1 MASRKP
7 SGNPEAEQI
16 AAALATF
23 HAEAGDLLNQVEDL
37 LESLASAPGDRETL
51 NALFR
56 CAHTIKGSAGLF
68 GLDAIVAFTHH
79 VETLLDELRAGR
91 VAFDGPLANLL
102 LKSFDHARVLLDAS
116 RGQGT
121 APDDSGLVA
130 ELVARSAVGAGRL
143 PAGRPGAGAGNAPPE
158 TSTGHGG
165 PWHLSVRFGEAVYR
179 SGSDPLVTLRYLR
192 DGGGVAWVELLE
204 HAVGPLESQDPEACA
219 LGAEVLIEG
228 ADVPRRIDEAFEFV
242 GDCVALRLLPP
253 ERGAEDMAYLRRD
266 LADDLARAERI
277 IAASLAHRP
286 PAPTRQDA
294 GEEAGPRRLVVRADD
309 FQAIKVRAD
318 RLDQLINLVGEM
330 VIVGSTA
337 QALAR
342 ASGSGHLLEINQQ
355 LGRLLEEVRNSAL
368 QLRMVQIGDSFY
380 RFRRV
385 VREIGADLGKDVEV
399 VLSGTDTELDKT
411 VIERIGDPLMHLVRN
426 ALDHGLET
434 PADRRAAGKPE
445 KGKLMLSA
453 WHESGSIVIEVA
465 DDGRG
470 LRRDKVLARAIE
482 RGLVE
487 RGAQLTDEQVVDLL
501 FQPGFSTAEKITNL
515 SGRGV
520 GMDVVRR
527 NIEELRGSVRMT
539 SVEGEG
545 TRVLIRLPLTLA
557 IIEGFLVRCGQTHF
571 VLPLDLVRECV
582 SLDPVEAHGLS
593 SGSTAWVDLRGEVLP
608 VVDLQQAFA
617 TGESGQRR
625 RSIVVVRDGN
635 GPAGIVVDQLLGEF
649 QTVIKPLGALFR
661 GLKGLAGSTILST
674 GEVALIIDVPALLAL
689 ATHGVPATDSAGRG
703 AREMATIGAG
713 SAPVH

>member
-1 MASRKP
+1 MASRKKA
-7 SGNPEAEQI
+7 GNPEAEQI

-23 HAEAGDLLNQVEDL
+23 HAEASDLLNQVEDL
-37 LESLASAPGDRETL
+37 LETLAGAPQDRETL

-68 GLDAIVAFTHH
+68 GLDQIVSFTHH
-79 VETLLDELRAGR
+79 VETLLDELRGGR
-91 VAFDGPLANLL
+91 VAFDEALSGLL
-102 LKSFDHARVLLDAS
+102 LRSFDHARLLLDAS
-116 RGQGT
+116 RGDGV
-121 APDDSGLVA
+121 APDGAALVA
-130 ELVARSAVGAGRL
+130 ELVARCKAGRAPSEDAVDAT
-143 PAGRPGAGAGNAPPE
+143 PAASAAAPA
-158 TSTGHGG
+158 TGG
-165 PWHLSVRFGEAVYR
+165 PWHLSIRFGDAVYR
-179 SGSDPLVTLRYLR
+179 SGSDPLVILRYLR
-192 DGGGVAWVELLE
+192 DGGGVAWIELLE
-204 HAVGPLESQDPEACA
+204 QAVGPLETQDPESCA
-219 LGAEVLIEG
+219 LGAELLVEG

-242 GDCVALRLLPP
+242 SDCVALRLLPP
-253 ERGAEDMAYLRRD
+253 DRVAADLDYLRRD
-266 LADDLARAERI
+266 LADDAARAERI

-286 PAPTRQDA
+286 PPPASRGDAEDGAPK
-294 GEEAGPRRLVVRADD
+294 RALARSDD

-330 VIVGSTA
+330 AIVGSTA

-368 QLRMVQIGDSFY
+368 QLRMVQIGDTFY

-385 VREIGADLGKDVEV
+385 VREIGAELGKQVEV
-399 VLSGTDTELDKT
+399 VLSGTETELDKT

-434 PADRRAAGKPE
+434 PAERAAAGKPE
-445 KGKLMLSA
+445 KGRLCLSA

-487 RGAQLTDEQVVDLL
+487 RGAQLTDDQVVELL
-501 FQPGFSTAEKITNL
+501 FQPGFSTAEKVTNL

-527 NIEELRGSVRMT
+527 NIEELRGSVTMT
-539 SVEGEG
+539 SSEGRG

-582 SLDPVEAHGLS
+582 SLDAGEAHGLA
-593 SGSTAWVDLRGEVLP
+593 SGSTAWIDLRGEVLP
-608 VVDLQQAFA
+608 VVDLQQAFG
-617 TGESGQRR
+617 TGAGELRR
-625 RSIVVVRDGN
+625 RSIVVVRDGS
-635 GPAGIVVDQLLGEF
+635 GAAGIVVDQLLGEF
-649 QTVIKPLGALFR
+649 QTVIKPLGPLFR
-661 GLKGLAGSTILST
+661 GLKGLAGSTILGT

-689 ATHGVPATDSAGRG
+689 ATQGVTAKDSAGRG
-703 AREMATIGAG
+703 ARELATIGANP
-713 SAPVH
+713 AQLH